1 MAKYVVAVLLGV
13 PLLIVL
19 AFAATAIAG
28 TEADPRITTAVAA
41 IGLVVAVGLT
51 LKWFERKKEPAL
63 APPDPGEL
71 GHPSAPSFARDG
83 DLFRVVLAKLRQGD
97 GGQKTKSL
105 FTLSLIVFVA
115 VSWLFQV
122 RSLPAIALL
131 VVVLFLH
138 ELGHALAMRALGYR
152 DVQILFLPMF
162 GAVATGRRTSSA
174 LWRECVVLL
183 AGPLPGLLLGTV
195 LAMSPWAQSSP
206 WGQTFSALLIG
217 INAFNLLPLE
227 PLDGGRLAGCLVFSR
242 APRLRANS
250 AIVMSLILIY
260 VLNTSLVVGVI
271 ILFAFTIPQVAQRRA
286 AKVATVLRRIPEF
299 RDAALPPEIAAADTE
314 ALHGIFEHC
323 AKTVR
328 DAALRPFDELGNHLE
343 RQTRLVYEILKV
355 KPIPAR
361 FALPFGAL
369 YLGILVALAV
379 VFAGA

>member
-138 ELGHALAMRALGYR
+138 ELGHVTGLTHPSTAGFTLA
-152 DVQILFLPMF
+152 
-162 GAVATGRRTSSA
+162 
-174 LWRECVVLL
+174 
-183 AGPLPGLLLGTV
+183 
-195 LAMSPWAQSSP
+195 
-206 WGQTFSALLIG
+206 
-217 INAFNLLPLE
+217 
-227 PLDGGRLAGCLVFSR
+227 
-242 APRLRANS
+242 
-250 AIVMSLILIY
+250 
-260 VLNTSLVVGVI
+260 
-271 ILFAFTIPQVAQRRA
+271 
-286 AKVATVLRRIPEF
+286 
-299 RDAALPPEIAAADTE
+299 
-314 ALHGIFEHC
+314 
-323 AKTVR
+323 
-328 DAALRPFDELGNHLE
+328 
-343 RQTRLVYEILKV
+343 
-355 KPIPAR
+355 PA
-361 FALPFGAL
+361 
-369 YLGILVALAV
+369 
-379 VFAGA
+379 